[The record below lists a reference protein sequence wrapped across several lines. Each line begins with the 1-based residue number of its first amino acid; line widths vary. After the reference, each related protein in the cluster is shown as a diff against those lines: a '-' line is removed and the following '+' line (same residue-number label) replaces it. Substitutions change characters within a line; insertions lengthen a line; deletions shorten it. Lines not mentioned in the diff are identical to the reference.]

1 MHSWQIFIS
10 STPFVY
16 RPSEIDPAQRPDVLH
31 ELVSNMVA
39 KVYSRKRTTIT
50 ASKLL
55 SYVAADLTVLWL
67 DVDATIT
74 FRLPLS
80 KTTRESDLFPPIV
93 NTYEAGTVILIPPF
107 LEWDCD
113 DFSSLSTFA
122 VDVR

>member
-16 RPSEIDPAQRPDVLH
+16 RPSEIDPTQRSDVLH
-31 ELVSNMVA
+31 ELVSAMVV
-39 KVYSRKRTTIT
+39 KVYCRKHATVT
-50 ASKLL
+50 ASTLL
-55 SYVAADLTVLWL
+55 SYAAADLTLIWL

-80 KTTRESDLFPPIV
+80 RTTRESELFPPIA

-107 LEWDCD
+107 LDWECD

-122 VDVR
+122 VEVR